1 MGKMYTIDGK
11 LLTER
16 PELRIGEKIYAI
28 DDRKKTMDKIISLSK
43 DKKSDESIDV
53 MGDTIKIALGD
64 AALKEIDKLELSFIA
79 YKSVYEN
86 ILSAI
91 TGEDVTSI
99 SEDRFQGS
107 TE

>member
-16 PELRIGEKIYAI
+16 PELRIGEKIYTI
-28 DDRKKTMDKIISLSK
+28 DDRKKTMDKIIALSK
-43 DKKSDESIDV
+43 SKKGDESMNIMDE
-53 MGDTIKIALGD
+53 TIKLALGEK
-64 AALKEIDKLELSFIA
+64 ALKEIVAMELSFVA

-91 TGEDVTSI
+91 TGEDVTTS

-107 TE
+107 